1 MNMKISQT
9 KLALTIAL
17 IITGFDSQAAEKSLE
32 RPQTMDEMWKIIQ
45 AQQQQ
50 IDNMTK
56 KLESVAQ
63 KPTAVADTNAVT
75 TLERKT
81 NVLTEEVEKL
91 RTELVVPEKVEYK
104 SAYGL
109 GPAASKVYQVGKGLS
124 IGGYGEANY
133 QARVN
138 DQGGHKSDGTLPNS
152 DNADLERLVIYTG
165 YKFSDNILFNSEIE
179 FEHGSTGNNGSGSTG
194 TVSVEMAAL
203 DFFIDPLFNVRAGMV
218 LMPMGFVNPIHEPP
232 FFFGNNRPEVERRII
247 PSTWRENGLG
257 LFGELLPGLSYTTYV
272 VNGMNAK
279 NFSADGIRSGRQS
292 GGQALAED
300 LAYVGRLD
308 YTPTQLP
315 SITLGASAYVGHSGQ
330 NQLFNNQ
337 QINVATQL
345 YEAHLQWKYHGL
357 EFRTLG
363 SWGHIDDAG
372 LLSKAN
378 GKTIGAQNYGWYS
391 EVGYDV
397 MPHIFADTTHYLAPF
412 FRYERMDTLAK
423 VAAGYNDDLSKDL
436 EIYQIGVNYKPI
448 PNVVI
453 KADYRNF
460 KQKAGIA
467 PDDFNLGVGFIF

>member
-1 MNMKISQT
+1 
-9 KLALTIAL
+9 
-17 IITGFDSQAAEKSLE
+17 
-32 RPQTMDEMWKIIQ
+32 
-45 AQQQQ
+45 
-50 IDNMTK
+50 
-56 KLESVAQ
+56 
-63 KPTAVADTNAVT
+63 
-75 TLERKT
+75 
-81 NVLTEEVEKL
+81 VLTEEVEKL

-279 NFSADGIRSGRQS
+279 NFSADGIRAGRQS

>member
-1 MNMKISQT
+1 
-9 KLALTIAL
+9 
-17 IITGFDSQAAEKSLE
+17 
-32 RPQTMDEMWKIIQ
+32 
-45 AQQQQ
+45 
-50 IDNMTK
+50 
-56 KLESVAQ
+56 
-63 KPTAVADTNAVT
+63 
-75 TLERKT
+75 
-81 NVLTEEVEKL
+81 
-91 RTELVVPEKVEYK
+91 
-104 SAYGL
+104 
-109 GPAASKVYQVGKGLS
+109 
-124 IGGYGEANY
+124 
-133 QARVN
+133 VN
-138 DQGGHKSDGTLPNS
+138 DQGGHSTDEKDKGKLNNS

-397 MPHIFADTTHYLAPF
+397 MPHIFADTTLYLAPF

>member
-1 MNMKISQT
+1 
-9 KLALTIAL
+9 
-17 IITGFDSQAAEKSLE
+17 
-32 RPQTMDEMWKIIQ
+32 
-45 AQQQQ
+45 
-50 IDNMTK
+50 
-56 KLESVAQ
+56 
-63 KPTAVADTNAVT
+63 
-75 TLERKT
+75 
-81 NVLTEEVEKL
+81 
-91 RTELVVPEKVEYK
+91 
-104 SAYGL
+104 
-109 GPAASKVYQVGKGLS
+109 
-124 IGGYGEANY
+124 
-133 QARVN
+133 
-138 DQGGHKSDGTLPNS
+138 
-152 DNADLERLVIYTG
+152 
-165 YKFSDNILFNSEIE
+165 
-179 FEHGSTGNNGSGSTG
+179 
-194 TVSVEMAAL
+194 MAAL

-218 LMPMGFVNPIHEPP
+218 LMPMGFVNQIHEPP

-372 LLSKAN
+372 LLTKALLA
-378 GKTIGAQNYGWYS
+378 KAAQGADPQKSIVGSQNYGWYS
-391 EVGYDV
+391 EVAYDIL
-397 MPHIFADTTHYLAPF
+397 PHIFTDTTHYLAPF
-412 FRYERMDTLAK
+412 FRYERMDTLSK
-423 VAAGYNDDLSKDL
+423 VSTEAIVATGYRDDLSKDL

>member
-1 MNMKISQT
+1 M
-9 KLALTIAL
+9 
-17 IITGFDSQAAEKSLE
+17 TGFDSQAAEKSLE

>member
-1 MNMKISQT
+1 MKISQT
-9 KLALTIAL
+9 KLAVTIAL
-17 IITGFDSQAAEKSLE
+17 IMTGVDSQAAEKSLE

-63 KPTAVADTNAVT
+63 KPVAVADTNAVT

-138 DQGGHKSDGTLPNS
+138 DQGGHKNNGTVNNS

-165 YKFSDNILFNSEIE
+165 YKFSDNMLFNSEIE

-203 DFFIDPLFNVRAGMV
+203 DFFIDPLFNVRAGML

-279 NFSADGIRSGRQS
+279 NFSADGIRAGRQS

-315 SITLGASAYVGHSGQ
+315 SVTLGASAYVGHSGQ

-345 YEAHLQWKYHGL
+345 YETHLQWKYHGL

-378 GKTIGAQNYGWYS
+378 GKTIGEQNYGWYS

-397 MPHIFADTTHYLAPF
+397 LPHIFTDTTHYLAPF

-423 VAAGYNDDLSKDL
+423 VAAGYSDDLSKDL